1 MNPPRLARA
10 LLVRAVPA
18 DRAGLSIVGDLDH
31 EFAERRSRDGRTA
44 ARFWYWRQAWSI
56 WWWSAWA
63 HPHTSHH
70 SPRGDV
76 MSDLIGDLRHAFRV
90 ARTTPGQTMLIVC
103 TLALG
108 IGVSTIGFAFADTAF
123 VRGLPVAD
131 PTRTVIGFGLDA
143 RDPDRRGGVYA
154 ADFLD
159 LRERTR
165 TVEALSSWEQSRA
178 TVMWPGSDPTRSV
191 VSYVVGDLFSVWGVR
206 AQLGRTLLGNDSV
219 AGAPRVAVLTD
230 RYWRETA
237 GADRAVLGREIV
249 VNGES
254 VTVVGV
260 LARDI
265 EIGTFANI
273 AMWISQ
279 PAVRAEPRDTQPVM
293 MTGRLAPGVTVEQA
307 AAEFRVLAKAL
318 EAEHPQ
324 TNRGRQVQVL
334 SARRAIGGPNFALVL
349 SLLVGAAVLV
359 VVIASVNVAGVL
371 LARAVKRQQE
381 FAVRIALGARHA
393 RLFRQLAVEGL
404 LLAVAGGAGGV
415 LVAEA
420 GLRVIRSVDAEPIFQ
435 QIVIDWHE
443 LVFIGSLALLAP
455 VFFSLAP
462 ALASIRLNVLTVM
475 NATSARVAGRHSRRA
490 REVLVAAQLA
500 LAIALAVV
508 GGLVARTAAAMVWAP
523 TGFET
528 ADRLTL
534 TLALDEHS
542 PDPHVRRQA
551 LREFVRSIADGGKSA
566 AALDA
571 LPAVIIEAAR
581 VVQPDG
587 QVADDP
593 SRAWAAY
600 VVRVDAPALD
610 TLGVPLLA
618 GRPLSAADVDND
630 TKVALVS
637 REAAERF
644 FGGAATAVGR
654 RLDVVESSGAA
665 IVFQVVGVTGD
676 VRDTDPEDGPPARVW
691 LPLSHPTV
699 VSFVVSTAGD
709 TAGTA
714 ALARTAARA
723 IVPGVPLETVEAY
736 EQGIARQMGG
746 NQIAMGMLLAFVFV
760 GLVFSGTGLYGTV
773 ALATNLRH
781 AEFATRLALGAT
793 PRDVIGLVARQ
804 TMRLVLIGLV
814 PGLVA
819 GLALANAIRGLLYG
833 VTPLDPL
840 NIVTLLVVLSFVAL
854 VAGIGPALRAG
865 RVNVIDAIRSQ

>member
-1 MNPPRLARA
+1 
-10 LLVRAVPA
+10 
-18 DRAGLSIVGDLDH
+18 
-31 EFAERRSRDGRTA
+31 
-44 ARFWYWRQAWSI
+44 
-56 WWWSAWA
+56 
-63 HPHTSHH
+63 
-70 SPRGDV
+70 
-76 MSDLIGDLRHAFRV
+76 MSDVIGDIRHAFRV
-90 ARTTPGQTMLIVC
+90 ARATPGQTLLIVG

-108 IGVSTIGFAFADTAF
+108 IGVSTVGFSFADTAF

-131 PTRTVIGFGLDA
+131 PARTVIGFGLDA
-143 RDPDRRGGVYA
+143 RDPDRRGGVFA
-154 ADFLD
+154 ADVIDF
-159 LRERTR
+159 RERAR
-165 TVEALSSWEQSRA
+165 TVEALSSWQQSRA
-178 TVMWPGSDPTRSV
+178 TVMWAGSDPTRSI
-191 VSYVVGDLFSVWGVR
+191 VSYVAGDLFSVWGVR
-206 AQLGRTLLGNDSV
+206 AQLGRPLFGNDSI

-230 RYWRETA
+230 RYWRETV
-237 GADRAVLGREIV
+237 GADHGVLGREV
-249 VNGES
+249 LVNGEP

-260 LARDI
+260 LERDI

-279 PAVRAEPRDTQPVM
+279 PAVRAETRDTRLVM
-293 MTGRLAPGVTVEQA
+293 MTGRLTPGVTVDQA
-307 AAEFRVLAKAL
+307 AAEFRVLAEAL

-349 SLLVGAAVLV
+349 TLLVGAAVLV

-404 LLAVAGGAGGV
+404 LLAIAGGAGGV
-415 LVAEA
+415 LVTEA

-443 LVFIGSLALLAP
+443 LVFVGGLALLAP
-455 VFFSLAP
+455 LFFSLAP
-462 ALASIRLNVLTVM
+462 ALASTRVNLLTVL
-475 NATSARVAGRHSRRA
+475 NATSARVSGRHSRRA
-490 REVLVAAQLA
+490 REMLVAAQLA

-508 GGLVARTAAAMVWAP
+508 GGLVARTAVTMMWAP

-534 TLALDEHS
+534 TLALHEHS
-542 PDPHVRRQA
+542 PDPLVRRQA
-551 LREFVRSIADGGKSA
+551 LREFVRRIADGGRTV
-566 AALDA
+566 AALDT
-571 LPAVIIEAAR
+571 LPAVNIEAAV

-593 SRAWAAY
+593 RRAWAAY
-600 VVRVDAPALD
+600 VARVDAPALAS
-610 TLGVPLLA
+610 LGVPLIV
-618 GRPLSAADVDND
+618 GRTLSAADVDND
-630 TKVALVS
+630 LKVALIS
-637 REAAERF
+637 RKAADRF
-644 FGGAATAVGR
+644 YGGAAAAVGR
-654 RLDVVESSGAA
+654 RLDVREPSGAA
-665 IVFQVVGVTGD
+665 TIFQVVGVTGD
-676 VRDTDPEDGPPARVW
+676 VRDTDPEKGSPARVW
-691 LPLSHPTV
+691 LPLSDPTV
-699 VSFVVSTAGD
+699 VSFVVATAGD

-714 ALARTAARA
+714 ALVRAAARA
-723 IVPGVPLETVEAY
+723 VMPGVPLETMEAY

-746 NQIAMGMLLAFVFV
+746 NQIAMGMLLAFVVV
-760 GLVFSGTGLYGTV
+760 GLAFSGTGLYGTV

-793 PRDVIGLVARQ
+793 PGDVIGLVARH

-819 GLALANAIRGLLYG
+819 GLALANAIRGVLYG

-840 NIVTLLVVLSFVAL
+840 NILTLLFVLAVVAL

-865 RVNVIDAIRSQ
+865 RVNIVLTIRSQ